1 MNHLISHIEYLIKRH
16 DCVVMPGWGAFIA
29 SRVEACYDDLEGVYH
44 APKRF
49 VSFNPEVIHDDGMIA
64 ASISRKEKIP
74 FLQASK
80 IVGEEISSMRHQLV
94 ADREI
99 SLGHL
104 GRLVAQ
110 DGSTPVFEP
119 SPRFLQCQSLFFDDL
134 KIPTLVARRAQEQE
148 TSSLTAKSRR
158 PFRKL
163 GIKVAKIAASIAVAV
178 GIGYGLLAPIASSR
192 RDSMA
197 TVSATSDMFINNSQT
212 SIAPISHAS
221 KALKIATPKKSPTER
236 QPTMQDA
243 TQEIGDPKQAAAKP
257 ETAGNTNEAAELHES
272 RFNSLSPRLMDS
284 DPYCLIVA
292 SLPTRSGAEKFMN
305 ENRGFEFGILEQDG
319 KFRVYAATGQS
330 SSQALS
336 QLSNPSFEGKFQDA
350 WVCRRK

>member
-1 MNHLISHIEYLIKRH
+1 MNHLINHIEYLIKRH

-29 SRVEACYDDLEGVYH
+29 SRVEACYDNLEGVFH

-64 ASISRKEKIP
+64 ASISRKEQIP

-80 IVGEEISSMRHQLV
+80 IVGDEISSMRHQLA

-119 SPRFLQCQSLFFDDL
+119 SPRFLQCQSLFFDDF
-134 KIPTLVARRAQEQE
+134 KIPTLVARRAQEQGTLSE
-148 TSSLTAKSRR
+148 LKNSRR
-158 PFRKL
+158 PFKKL
-163 GIKVAKIAASIAVAV
+163 GVKIAKVAASIAVAV

-212 SIAPISHAS
+212 SIAPISDAS
-221 KALKIATPKKSPTER
+221 KTLKIATPNAAQTAVKPLR
-236 QPTMQDA
+236 Q
-243 TQEIGDPKQAAAKP
+243 GDSAAKASQSAVDP
-257 ETAGNTNEAAELHES
+257 IVSDGNRQTVQDSTES
-272 RFNSLSPRLMDS
+272 TSVSQKPRIMS
-284 DPYCLIVA
+284 VDPYCLIVA

-305 ENRGFEFGILEQDG
+305 ENRGIEFGILEQDG

-330 SSQALS
+330 SSQALA
-336 QLSNPSFEGKFQDA
+336 QLSNPSFEGKFKDA